1 MTDASRDF
9 NGFRFLPPSLGAW
22 VQSHIEKGRFEGT
35 IPWTPLSKELNE
47 LTFSMVTSAGINHKS
62 DPPFDLEREKREPT
76 YGDRS
81 YRKIP
86 RDTRSEDID
95 VNHLHINTNY
105 IKEDINVILPLERM
119 AEFEAEGIIGRLAPT
134 AYSYYGFQF
143 ESDEFLTTAIIPM
156 AQQMKKEDVE
166 AVLLTPA

>member
-1 MTDASRDF
+1 MTDTSTDF

-22 VQSHIEKGRFEGT
+22 IKSHIEKERFEGS
-35 IPWTPLSKELNE
+35 IPWTPLSKALNE
-47 LTFSMVTSAGINHKS
+47 LTFAMVTSAGINHKS
-62 DPPFDLEREKREPT
+62 DPPFDMEREKQEPL

-86 RDTRSEDID
+86 RDTRSADID

-119 AEFEAEGIIGRLAPT
+119 AELEAEGIIGRLAPT
-134 AYSYYGFQF
+134 AYSYYGFQL
-143 ESDEFLTTAIIPM
+143 ESDEFLTTAILPM
-156 AQQMKKEDVE
+156 LDQMKEEDVE
-166 AVLLTPA
+166 VVLLTPA

>member
-1 MTDASRDF
+1 MTNASTDF

-22 VQSHIEKGRFEGT
+22 IKSHIEKKCFEGS
-35 IPWTPLSKELNE
+35 IPWTPLPKSLNE
-47 LTFSMVTSAGINHKS
+47 LTFSIVTSAGINHKS
-62 DPPFDLEREKREPT
+62 DPPFDMEREKQEPT

-86 RDTRSEDID
+86 RDTRSADID
-95 VNHLHINTNY
+95 VNNLHINTNY

-119 AEFEAEGIIGRLAPT
+119 AQFEEEGVIGRLAPT
-134 AYSYYGFQF
+134 AYSYYGFQL
-143 ESDEFLTTAIIPM
+143 ESDEFLTTAISPM
-156 AQQMKKEDVE
+156 AEQMKEEDVE